1 MKLNLAGWIGLVFF
15 LIGCPGQTS
24 DNFILL
30 QSTTSTQNSGLY
42 EFILPNFENAFGI
55 KVKVVAVGT
64 GQALNNGSRCN
75 GDIVIVHS
83 PADEKKFIEE
93 GFGVFPHDLMYNQFV
108 VVGPKTDPANIR
120 TANSLHDV
128 FIKLSKGLAPFVSRG
143 DDSGTHKKELILWN
157 RFNISTEGDWYYE
170 VGSGMG
176 ATLNI
181 TIGLDGYT
189 LTDLGTWLSF
199 ANKANHKIL
208 YSGGRELFNQY
219 GIIMVN
225 PNHCSNVNAEA
236 ALQFLNWMISQEGQT
251 LIAQYQIEGQQLF
264 YPNAKP
270 KRY

>member
-1 MKLNLAGWIGLVFF
+1 MNKTFARWVGLVLF
-15 LIGCPGQTS
+15 LLSSPAYSS

-42 EFILPNFENAFGI
+42 EFLLPHFEKAFDI

-83 PADEKKFIEE
+83 PEDEKKFVEE
-93 GFGVFPHDLMYNQFV
+93 GFGIYPHDLMFNYFV
-108 VVGPKTDPANIR
+108 VVGPNTDPANISEEN
-120 TANSLHDV
+120 TLQGV
-128 FIKLSKGLAPFVSRG
+128 FNKLNKGLTPFVSRG
-143 DDSGTHKKELILWN
+143 DDSGTHKKELALWN
-157 RFNISTEGDWYYE
+157 KFNIAADGDWYFE

-181 TIGLDGYT
+181 TVGLDGYT

-199 ANKANHKIL
+199 TNKANHKVL
-208 YSGGRELFNQY
+208 YSGDSELFNQY

-225 PNHCSNVNAEA
+225 PNNCPNVNAEPTK
-236 ALQFLNWMISQEGQT
+236 QFLKWMVSPEGQN
-251 LIAQYQIEGQQLF
+251 LIAQYKINGKQLF

-270 KRY
+270 KWF

>member
-1 MKLNLAGWIGLVFF
+1 MKITHSRWVGLIFF
-15 LIGCPGQTS
+15 LLGFPVQSS

-42 EFILPNFENAFGI
+42 EFILPHFEKAFDV

-75 GDIVIVHS
+75 GDILIVHS
-83 PADEKKFIEE
+83 PEDEKNFVDE
-93 GFGVFPHDLMYNQFV
+93 GFGVYPHDLMFNHFV
-108 VVGPKTDPANIR
+108 VVGPNTDPANISEEN
-120 TANSLHDV
+120 TLQGVFTKLHN
-128 FIKLSKGLAPFVSRG
+128 GLAPFVSRG
-143 DDSGTHKKELILWN
+143 DDSGTHKKEIALWN
-157 RFNISTEGDWYYE
+157 KFNFSTDGDWYFE

-199 ANKANHKIL
+199 TNKADHKVL
-208 YSGGRELFNQY
+208 YSGDSELFNQY

-225 PNHCSNVNAEA
+225 PKHCPNVNAELA
-236 ALQFLNWMISQEGQT
+236 KQFLNWMVSLVGQQ
-251 LIAQYQIEGQQLF
+251 LIAQYKINGKQLF

-270 KRY
+270 KRF